1 MAQHEGARVM
11 KTETQDVVQLLDKR
25 VSEMAP
31 VDESR
36 GVEPNEPFEVGYV
49 REEKGDL
56 TGRAYEYFHKLQ

>member
-1 MAQHEGARVM
+1 M
-11 KTETQDVVQLLDKR
+11 KSEEQDDVQLLDKGAAD
-25 VSEMAP
+25 MAL

-36 GVEPNEPFEVGYV
+36 GQEPNEPFEVGMV

>member
-1 MAQHEGARVM
+1 M
-11 KTETQDVVQLLDKR
+11 KSEEQDDVQLRDTR
-25 VSEMAP
+25 ACDVAP

-36 GVEPNEPFEVGYV
+36 GHEPNEPSEVGYV